1 MAAAAAD
8 LSLTDAQ
15 AKKLVNLA
23 IEHGAYSDEMPD
35 TKKGRI
41 EAAVEAVEYC
51 IDSWVNDGVRPDD
64 EDEDIAAAGEAIL
77 TIFEAA
83 GIEVDE
89 DGDIQIAGEAEDD
102 DEPEAAAD
110 DGEAPFDPD
119 DYFEDGYTELTAASK
134 LKALNELDL
143 EDEDTV
149 AIIVQIKDWE
159 EEQEKPASRV
169 LNWIEENIDL
179 GDVEGSAE
187 EDDDGEAEGEDD
199 EDGAEDEEPWDG
211 YDGSNAVDIKKF
223 LDEAMESDDGLT
235 VEQLQYVKEY
245 EEARKAP
252 RKRILDK
259 VDELIAQIEEG
270 DAEPEEEPKKK
281 ALGKKAPAKKASTK
295 ATKKAEP
302 ANNGAMMIVINEE
315 EVAEVDAAT
324 LLEVVGRIAAEIE
337 GGATTLTLDLG

>member
-35 TKKGRI
+35 TKKGRT

-64 EDEDIAAAGEAIL
+64 DDEDIAAAGEAIL

-89 DGDIQIAGEAEDD
+89 DGDIQVAGEEDD
-102 DEPEAAAD
+102 DEPEATGD
-110 DGEAPFDPD
+110 DEAPFDPD
-119 DYFEDGYTELTAASK
+119 DYFENGYTELTAASK

-149 AIIVQIKDWE
+149 AIIVQVKDWE
-159 EEQEKPASRV
+159 EEQAKPASRV
-169 LNWIEENIDL
+169 LNWIEEN
-179 GDVEGSAE
+179 VELEEPEAE
-187 EDDDGEAEGEDD
+187 ADEDDDDPEPEG
-199 EDGAEDEEPWDG
+199 DGEDEEPWDG
-211 YDGSNAVDIKKF
+211 YDGANAVDIKKF

-245 EEARKAP
+245 EEARKQP

-259 VDELIAQIEEG
+259 VDELIATVEEG
-270 DAEPEEEPKKK
+270 EEPAKPAKK
-281 ALGKKAPAKKASTK
+281 ALGKKAPAAAAKKAP
-295 ATKKAEP
+295 AKKAAAKKVET
-302 ANNGAMMIVINEE
+302 NGQLTISINGEEIVEC
-315 EVAEVDAAT
+315 DAAS

-337 GGATTLTLDLG
+337 GGAETVNIEAG

>member
-41 EAAVEAVEYC
+41 EAAIEAVEYC

-102 DEPEAAAD
+102 EPEDTKGD
-110 DGEAPFDPD
+110 DEAPFDPD
-119 DYFEDGYTELTAASK
+119 DYFEDGYTELTATSK
-134 LKALNELDL
+134 VKALNELDL

-169 LNWIEENIDL
+169 LNWIEENLDL
-179 GDVEGSAE
+179 EGE
-187 EDDDGEAEGEDD
+187 GEDEGEGEGEDD
-199 EDGAEDEEPWDG
+199 DADAEDEEPWDG

-252 RKRILDK
+252 RKRVLDK

-302 ANNGAMMIVINEE
+302 ESNGVITFLVNGEE
-315 EVAEVDAAT
+315 IGEFDAGLVLSIIATVAT
-324 LLEVVGRIAAEIE
+324 EIE
-337 GGATTLTLDLG
+337 GGAETVNIEAS

>member
-1 MAAAAAD
+1 MAATAAD

-89 DGDIQIAGEAEDD
+89 DGDIQIGGEEPE
-102 DEPEAAAD
+102 DEPAAKGD
-110 DGEAPFDPD
+110 DEAPFDPD

-134 LKALNELDL
+134 LKALGALDL
-143 EDEDTV
+143 DDEDTV
-149 AIIVQIKDWE
+149 SIIAQIKDWE
-159 EEQEKPASRV
+159 EEQDKPASRV
-169 LNWIEENIDL
+169 LNWIEENLDL
-179 GDVEGSAE
+179 ESGDDNG
-187 EDDDGEAEGEDD
+187 DDDDNGE
-199 EDGAEDEEPWDG
+199 AEDEEPWDG
-211 YDGSNAVDIKKF
+211 YDKSNAVDIKKT
-223 LDEAMESDDGLT
+223 LDEAAADEDEPLT

-245 EEARKAP
+245 EEGRKAP

-259 VDELIAQIEEG
+259 VDELIEQIEEG
-270 DAEPEEEPKKK
+270 DAEPEEPVKKK
-281 ALGKKAPAKKASTK
+281 GALAKKASTK

-302 ANNGAMMIVINEE
+302 ESNGVITFSVNGEE
-315 EVAEVDAAT
+315 IGEFDAG
-324 LLEVVGRIAAEIE
+324 VVLSIIAAITTEIE
-337 GGATTLTLDLG
+337 GGAETVNIEAS